1 MNPMNSKN
9 TRPVTGKAAKA
20 VGGSYDIVVA
30 GGGYVGLCVAVA
42 IAEQAPRMRVLVA
55 EFADESALER
65 DERASAIAAAACR
78 MLKTL
83 GVWDEIKVD
92 AQPINEMIVTDS
104 KLSDV
109 ARPVFLTFGQI
120 PDSDGEQPAPGSRD
134 EPFAHMVPNRTMVR
148 ALRKRAAE
156 LGVEQRYSTG
166 VSAFAEGE
174 ASMSVT
180 LTSGEEVNCK
190 LLVAA
195 DGVRSKLR
203 EMAGIKVVHWPY
215 DQFGIVTTVAHE
227 RDHHGR
233 AEEHFLPAGPFA
245 ILPLKGN
252 RSSLVWTENSRD
264 TERLM
269 ALDDFAFELELER
282 RFGHKLGE
290 ISLDGP
296 KKAFPLGLTLARET
310 VKNRLVLVGDAAHGV
325 HPISGQGLNLGF
337 KDAAALA
344 ETIVEADRLGLD
356 IGLLSV
362 LERYQMWRRFDT
374 VRMGVTTDVLN
385 RLFSNDNPLLRIARD
400 VGLGMVERMP
410 GLKNVL
416 IAQAAGNQAGSP
428 RLLRGEPI

>member
-1 MNPMNSKN
+1 MAG
-9 TRPVTGKAAKA
+9 RP
-20 VGGSYDIVVA
+20 YDIVVA

-42 IAEQAPRMRVLVA
+42 IAEQSPRMRILVA

-83 GVWDEIKVD
+83 GVWGEIEAD
-92 AQPINEMIVTDS
+92 AQPIHEMIVTDS

-109 ARPVFLTFGQI
+109 ARPVFLTFGQV
-120 PDSDGEQPAPGSRD
+120 PDSGDSADTAPGTPG

-166 VSAFAEGE
+166 VSAFTEGE
-174 ASMSVT
+174 ASMGVS
-180 LTSGEEVNCK
+180 LTSGEEVQCK

-245 ILPLKGN
+245 ILPLKGK
-252 RSSLVWTENSRD
+252 RSSLVWTESSRD

-310 VKNRLVLVGDAAHGV
+310 VKNRLALVGDAAHGV

-337 KDAAALA
+337 KDEAALA
-344 ETIVEADRLGLD
+344 ETVVEADRLGLD

-385 RLFSNDNPLLRIARD
+385 RLFSNDNPLLRIMRD
-400 VGLGMVERMP
+400 VGLGMVDRMP
-410 GLKNVL
+410 GLKNVF
-416 IAQAAGNQAGSP
+416 IAQAAGNRPGNP

>member
-1 MNPMNSKN
+1 MAG
-9 TRPVTGKAAKA
+9 RP
-20 VGGSYDIVVA
+20 YDIVVA

-42 IAEQAPRMRVLVA
+42 IAEQSPRMRILVA

-83 GVWDEIKVD
+83 GVWGEIEAD
-92 AQPINEMIVTDS
+92 AQPIHEMIVTDS

-109 ARPVFLTFGQI
+109 ARPVFLTFGQV
-120 PDSDGEQPAPGSRD
+120 PDSGDSADTAPGTPG

-166 VSAFAEGE
+166 VSAFTEGE
-174 ASMSVT
+174 ASMGVA
-180 LTSGEEVNCK
+180 LTSGEEVQCK

-245 ILPLKGN
+245 ILPLKGK
-252 RSSLVWTENSRD
+252 RSSLVWTESSRD

-310 VKNRLVLVGDAAHGV
+310 VKNRLALVGDAAHGV

-337 KDAAALA
+337 KDAAAIA
-344 ETIVEADRLGLD
+344 ETVVEADRLGLD

-410 GLKNVL
+410 GLKNIL